1 MARFSSAY
9 KQTGPT
15 RRIVQGEDSFEKG
28 MYWTNSAV
36 GQGYA
41 HTLLNYEIDQLSYDV
56 HVAGGLHVTD
66 VAAGCTY
73 LDRATFG
80 TGDAN
85 IVVLQ
90 GRNEYNLRAFEGIT
104 NIISANKLTIK
115 NNQTLEEKLRQQG
128 FTADDVVCYKLLTY
142 NPINHRLMSVTLIQA
157 KRDKY
162 FVVDDKYQLRRINSN
177 PISCGFSEVWET
189 VNGENYVSNRLNY
202 HPDGAD
208 DNYIPRARR
217 NSYDETFGQK
227 LHSSLYMQ
235 TVPNCEGY
243 GNKTFCFTKKK
254 LIDLEGEIKDTTII
268 LYKDVI
274 EVSKF
279 NWGDGKG
286 FHLND
291 LIVIQTIDPTKTVT
305 PHKMRVV
312 TIANATK
319 NNVVAETQYSIPS
332 GTSRQAIRTQD
343 DWNHI
348 AFGNKLVSK
357 STLISGT
364 VITLVSSSDGTITV
378 QYDSSTPS
386 TPLKYVST
394 YPSGITDTVNID
406 YVNQTTVA
414 IPYQVTL
421 ESRGVFEGTNSTY
434 NKNDFEVKY
443 YNQNNEEFTPDEGIT
458 WNFTAFIERKIVAG
472 SSTPSNNASQDIYL
486 RHINTGV
493 TELYNA
499 SLNGKSVPL
508 DAFRYGIVD
517 TGCALVPTEQAI
529 TNTSVTPV
537 SENKLWDTALINL
550 IKPDNNIALFKLN
563 LTDGTIAPTD
573 AAINASTKPNLS
585 FKALPY
591 IQRVT
596 GEPTTAVVPEDIF
609 KVSEG
614 ITIKNWGS
622 SPEAIHPADFLN
634 ENVKLT
640 LRKGQGFRFAAYC
653 TSLKN
658 PNRYLNTL
666 REDPLS
672 SKYYDQEVTTVF
684 VLDYVWNGNSWEFS
698 FIDTS
703 IDMYD
708 SQGKELSLVENWSIN
723 GKDELGNAITR
734 HYVWLNSLAYT
745 DVLTELNI
753 NNMAN
758 HIVDGYTTQ
767 KLIYDK
773 SDSIL
778 YTGLS
783 DTLAQDLDET
793 IDNNFPDDTNIVNK
807 SKLNDVSYGHFAVTP
822 KSLTPGEAAL
832 WGYNMLSNAPYTF
845 ECVNTPGT
853 GTASL
858 SGMLLKS
865 AKEKDSNKVLLKP
878 VVNTPGIIE
887 IYYRG
892 DRGAF
897 EIAPNKSEGG
907 KAYQLTVEYKNP
919 VDEWRILKKY
929 TAAETHKLLATGTP
943 IRIPFTG
950 ADEVVMIRAILR
962 DLAVKVEVPNL
973 DGTAVQ
979 EEFLVVDELPNT
991 LSYAKDTTKAEPSP
1005 ETYDLGSATGITY
1018 WKGRLVL
1025 WGVLNAENMLFM
1037 SEPNEPEYFAY
1048 PNGVDI
1054 FEENIVHVIPYSD
1067 ALIVFTSTKLW
1078 RIDMNADGLSWNKA
1092 LLQQNLRIV
1101 DQDIPY
1107 ITILKNMLFFKSDKQ
1122 FYMLV
1127 PSKSSTV
1134 GELTIAPISKAIK
1147 EFLMNPFAA
1156 LREIVHTIYPDLA
1169 GREYTSP
1176 MLGTLGVDGEL
1187 INVPE
1192 RPITDYLIK
1201 YGVHTE
1207 QNQIMVD
1214 WWFDITEWQNQT
1226 EDYGDRIVHH
1236 DVNQGLTPSDSAT
1249 NKPKQFW
1256 LVQLIYDTQ
1265 TYGWTMRTHI
1275 TNHIGVFI
1283 ADAVNQDTDFIT
1295 LTFSPEDAAFG
1306 SNAKATW
1313 GVSISHRREPADYIL
1328 DSFGL
1333 GDNQIN
1339 VLEPA
1344 YPRFQ
1349 VFDTGYKE
1357 VSSPSLKKRFR
1368 EVQFAFEP
1376 ATDTEEGLR
1385 AAYTA
1390 MIDGHTVM
1398 SAVSQEVFEETEVD
1412 PITGTH
1418 TIIKI
1423 VDRLNFHDDNLLDPN
1438 APANY
1443 VPLPYI
1449 VDGQLSNTFVLD
1461 SSALAGVKQV
1471 KIRRQINGK
1480 GYLVRARFV
1489 NITHANYSIANY
1501 AFVSHNKNAR

>member
-1 MARFSSAY
+1 MSRFSSAY

-28 MYWTNSAV
+28 MYWTNSAA
-36 GQGYA
+36 GQGYV

-80 TGDAN
+80 AGDAN
-85 IVVLQ
+85 IIVLQ

-162 FVVDDKYQLRRINSN
+162 FVVDDEYQLRRINSN

-189 VNGENYVSNRLNY
+189 VAGENYISNRLNY
-202 HPDGAD
+202 HPEGAD
-208 DNYIPRARR
+208 DNFVPRARR

-227 LHSSLYMQ
+227 LHSPLYMQ

-254 LIDLEGEIKDTTII
+254 LIDLEGEIKDTTEIT
-268 LYKDVI
+268 YKNII

-279 NWGDGKG
+279 NWGDGEG
-286 FHLND
+286 FQLED
-291 LIVIQTIDPTKTVT
+291 LIVIQTIDTTKTIT
-305 PHKMRVV
+305 PHKLRVV
-312 TIANATK
+312 SILNATK
-319 NNVVAETQYSIPS
+319 NNVVAETQHSIPS
-332 GTSRQAIRTQD
+332 GTSRKAIRTQD
-343 DWNHI
+343 DWSHI
-348 AFGNKLVSK
+348 AFGNLLVSK
-357 STLISGT
+357 TVLTSGT
-364 VITLVSSSDGTITV
+364 TITLGSSSEGTITV

-394 YPSGITDTVNID
+394 YPAGTTATVDID

-414 IPYQVTL
+414 IPYRVAL
-421 ESRGVFEGTNSTY
+421 ESTGVFEGTNSTY

-443 YNQNNEEFTPDEGIT
+443 YRNINSVITEFTPDQGIT
-458 WNFTAFIERKIVAG
+458 WNFTEFTERTIVAG
-472 SSTPSNNASQDIYL
+472 SSTPSINASQDIYL

-499 SLNGKSVPL
+499 SLEGRSVPL
-508 DAFRYGIVD
+508 DAFRYGIVN
-517 TGCALVPTEQAI
+517 TGCALVDATQNI
-529 TNTSVTPV
+529 SNTPV
-537 SENKLWDTALINL
+537 TIPDVNKLWDDALVNI
-550 IKPDNNIALFKLN
+550 IKPSGNIALFKLN

-573 AAINASTKPNLS
+573 AAINAGTKPNLA

-591 IQRVT
+591 LNRVT
-596 GEPTTAVVPEDIF
+596 DEPDTFVVPSDIF
-609 KVSEG
+609 KVENN
-614 ITIKNWGS
+614 ITISNWGS
-622 SPEAIHPADFLN
+622 SPEFIHPANFLN

-672 SKYYDQEVTTVF
+672 SKYYNQEVTAVF
-684 VLDYVWNGNSWEFS
+684 VLDYVWNGTSWEFS

-703 IDMYD
+703 VEMYD
-708 SQGKELSLVENWSIN
+708 DQNKELSLVENWSLN

-753 NNMAN
+753 NNMAK
-758 HIVDGYTTQ
+758 HIVDNYNTQ
-767 KLIYDK
+767 KLIYNK
-773 SDSIL
+773 SENQL
-778 YTGLS
+778 YTGLA

-793 IDNNFPDDTNIVNK
+793 IDNNFPAGTNIVNK

-822 KSLTPGEAAL
+822 KTLTPGEAAL

-853 GTASL
+853 NTASL
-858 SGMLLKS
+858 SGILLKS
-865 AKEKDSNKVLLKP
+865 AKDTNKVLLKP
-878 VVNTPGIIE
+878 VINTPGIIE

-892 DRGAF
+892 DKGAF
-897 EIAPNKSEGG
+897 AVPPDNERAF
-907 KAYQLTVEYKNP
+907 QLTVEYKNP
-919 VDEWRILKKY
+919 VDNWRDLKKF
-929 TAAETHKLLATGTP
+929 TAAETHNLLETGTP
-943 IRIPFTG
+943 IQIPFTG
-950 ADEVVMIRAILR
+950 ADETLMVRATLR
-962 DLAVKVEVPNL
+962 NLAVTETVPDETNTTTQ
-973 DGTAVQ
+973 D
-979 EEFLVVDELPNT
+979 EYLVVDQMIT
-991 LSYAKDTTKAEPSP
+991 TFSFAKDATKAEPSP
-1005 ETYDLGSATGITY
+1005 EVYDLGSATGITY

-1169 GREYTSP
+1169 GREYTSS
-1176 MLGTLGVDGEL
+1176 MLGTVGVDGEL
-1187 INVPE
+1187 IDVPE
-1192 RPITDYLIK
+1192 RPITDYLVK

-1214 WWFDITEWQNQT
+1214 WWFDITEWQSQT
-1226 EDYGDRIVHH
+1226 EDYGDRVVHH

-1249 NKPKQFW
+1249 NKLKQYW

-1295 LTFSPEDAAFG
+1295 LAFSPEDVTFG

-1313 GVSISHRREPADYIL
+1313 GISISHRREPADYIL

-1376 ATDTEEGLR
+1376 AADTEEGLR

-1398 SAVSQEVFEETEVD
+1398 SAVSQEVYEETEVD

>member
-28 MYWTNSAV
+28 MYWTNSAA
-36 GQGYA
+36 GQGYV

-162 FVVDDKYQLRRINSN
+162 FVVDNKYQLRRINSN

-286 FHLND
+286 FHLDD

-312 TIANATK
+312 AIANATK
-319 NNVVAETQYSIPS
+319 NNVVAETQHSIPS

-357 STLISGT
+357 ATLISGT
-364 VITLVSSSDGTITV
+364 VITLGSLSEGTITV
-378 QYDSSTPS
+378 QYDNSTPS

-394 YPSGITDTVNID
+394 YPSGTVATVDIK
-406 YVNQTTVA
+406 YVNQTTF
-414 IPYQVTL
+414 IMPYRAAL
-421 ESRGVFEGTNSTY
+421 ESTGVFEGTNSTY

-443 YNQNNEEFTPDEGIT
+443 YNQNNEEFTPDEEIT

-508 DAFRYGIVD
+508 DAFRYGIVN

-529 TNTSVTPV
+529 TSTSVTPV

-596 GEPTTAVVPEDIF
+596 GEPTTVVVSEDIF
-609 KVSEG
+609 KVSDG
-614 ITIKNWGS
+614 ITISNWGS

-708 SQGKELSLVENWSIN
+708 SQGKELSLVENWSLN

-734 HYVWLNSLAYT
+734 HYIWLNSLAYT

-758 HIVDGYTTQ
+758 HIVDNYTTK

-773 SDSIL
+773 SDNAL

-793 IDNNFPDDTNIVNK
+793 IDNNFPDDTDIINK

-822 KSLTPGEAAL
+822 KNLTPGEAAL

-845 ECVNTPGT
+845 ECINTPST

-858 SGMLLKS
+858 SGILLKS
-865 AKEKDSNKVLLKP
+865 AKDTNKVLLKP
-878 VVNTPGIIE
+878 AVNTPGVIE

-892 DRGAF
+892 DKGAF
-897 EIAPNKSEGG
+897 KVAPNRNEGG
-907 KAYQLTVEYKNP
+907 KAYQLTLEYKNP
-919 VDEWRILKKY
+919 VDNWRDLKKF
-929 TAAETHKLLATGTP
+929 TDTETHNLLSTGTP
-943 IRIPFTG
+943 IQIPFTG
-950 ADEVVMIRAILR
+950 ADETVMIRATLR
-962 DLAVKVEVPNL
+962 DLAVTVEVPNETN
-973 DGTAVQ
+973 TATQ
-979 EEFLVVDELPNT
+979 SEYLVVDQMIT
-991 LSYAKDTTKAEPSP
+991 TFSFAKDTTKAEPSP

-1147 EFLMNPFAA
+1147 EFLVNPFAA

-1176 MLGTLGVDGEL
+1176 MLGTVGVDGEL

-1192 RPITDYLIK
+1192 RPITDYLVK
-1201 YGVHTE
+1201 YGAHTE

-1226 EDYGDRIVHH
+1226 ADYGDRIVHH
-1236 DVNQGLTPSDSAT
+1236 DVNQGLTPANSAT
-1249 NKPKQFW
+1249 NKPKQYW

-1295 LTFSPEDAAFG
+1295 LVFSPENTDFG
-1306 SNAKATW
+1306 ASAKATW
-1313 GVSISHRREPADYIL
+1313 GISISHRREPADYIL
-1328 DSFGL
+1328 DAFGL
-1333 GDNQIN
+1333 GNNQIN
-1339 VLEPA
+1339 VLDPA

-1376 ATDTEEGLR
+1376 SSDTKEGLR

-1412 PITGTH
+1412 PITGTR

>member
-1 MARFSSAY
+1 MPRFSSAY

-28 MYWTNSAV
+28 MYWTGSAV
-36 GQGYA
+36 GQGYV

-56 HVAGGLHVTD
+56 HVAGGLHITD

-80 TGDAN
+80 SGDAN
-85 IVVLQ
+85 IIILQ

-189 VNGENYVSNRLNY
+189 IDGENYVSNKLNY
-202 HPDGAD
+202 HPNGTE

-254 LIDLEGEIKDTTII
+254 LIDLEGEIKDTTKIV
-268 LYKDVI
+268 YKDAI
-274 EVSKF
+274 EVSQF
-279 NWGDGKG
+279 NLGNGEG
-286 FHLND
+286 FHEND
-291 LIVIQTIDPTKTVT
+291 LIVIQPINTDKRLI
-305 PHKMRVV
+305 PHKIRVKTLTDV
-312 TIANATK
+312 TRDA
-319 NNVVAETQYSIPS
+319 VVGRALHTVAGLAAY
-332 GTSRQAIRTQD
+332 
-343 DWNHI
+343 H
-348 AFGNKLVSK
+348 L
-357 STLISGT
+357 STLDNWYCISFGGQPIYKT
-364 VITLVSSSDGTITV
+364 ELLKGEVITLYSSADDKLTV
-378 QYDSSTPS
+378 QYVSGDYYS
-386 TPLKYVST
+386 LKYRST
-394 YPSGITDTVNID
+394 FSVAVDIKYIGRITV
-406 YVNQTTVA
+406 TTVPDQ
-414 IPYQVTL
+414 IKV
-421 ESRGVFEGTNSTY
+421 ESYGVFDGTKSTY
-434 NKNDFEVKY
+434 NKNDFEIKY
-443 YNQNNEEFTPDEGIT
+443 YNSSNEEFTPTQGVT
-458 WNFTAFIERKIVAG
+458 WNFTDFIEREFVTS
-472 SSTPSNNASQDIYL
+472 SSTTSSNTSKDIYL

-493 TELYNA
+493 TKLYNA
-499 SLNGKSVPL
+499 SLNDKSVPL
-508 DAFRYGIVD
+508 DAFRYGIVN
-517 TGCALVPTEQAI
+517 TGCTLVDATQNIPSDPI
-529 TNTSVTPV
+529 TIPDV
-537 SENKLWDTALINL
+537 NKLWDNSLVDI
-550 IKPDNNIALFKLN
+550 IKPSEEGVVLFKLN

-573 AAINASTKPNLS
+573 AAINAVNKPNLA

-591 IQRVT
+591 LHRVT
-596 GEPTTAVVPEDIF
+596 DEPDTSVKPSDIF
-609 KVSEG
+609 KVENN
-614 ITIKNWGS
+614 ITISNWGS
-622 SPEAIHPADFLN
+622 SQESIHPADFLN

-672 SKYYDQEVTTVF
+672 SKYYNQEVTAVF
-684 VLDYVWNGNSWEFS
+684 VLDYVWNGTSWEFS

-703 IDMYD
+703 IEMYND
-708 SQGKELSLVENWSIN
+708 QNKELPLVENWSIN
-723 GKDELGNAITR
+723 GRDEFGNVITR

-753 NNMAN
+753 NNMAK
-758 HIVDGYTTQ
+758 HIVDGYITK
-767 KLIYDK
+767 KLIYNKPED
-773 SDSIL
+773 IL
-778 YTGLS
+778 YTGTS
-783 DTLAQDLDET
+783 DTLTQNLDET
-793 IDNNFPDDTNIVNK
+793 IDKSFSDSISIINK
-807 SKLNDVSYGHFAVTP
+807 SKLNDVSYGHFVVTP

-832 WGYNMLSNAPYTF
+832 WGFNMLSNTPYTF
-845 ECVNTPGT
+845 ECVNTPGS

-858 SGMLLKS
+858 SGILLKS
-865 AKEKDSNKVLLKP
+865 TKDANKVLLKP

-887 IYYRG
+887 IYYRS
-892 DRGAF
+892 DKAAF
-897 EIAPNKSEGG
+897 EKAPNKEIVDGR
-907 KAYQLTVEYKNP
+907 AYQLTLEYKNP
-919 VDEWRILKKY
+919 VDNWRHLQVFTDTATHIL
-929 TAAETHKLLATGTP
+929 LSTGTP
-943 IRIPFTG
+943 IQVPFTG
-950 ADEVVMIRAILR
+950 ADETVMIRATLR
-962 DLAVKVEVPNL
+962 DLATTVEVPNKDNTSTQKEYL
-973 DGTAVQ
+973 I
-979 EEFLVVDELPNT
+979 VDQMITT
-991 LSYAKDTTKAEPSP
+991 LSFAKDATKAEPSP
-1005 ETYDLGSATGITY
+1005 EIYDLGSATGITY

-1078 RIDMNADGLSWNKA
+1078 RIDMNADRLSWNKI

-1127 PSKSSTV
+1127 PSRSSTV
-1134 GELTIAPISKAIK
+1134 GELTIAPISKAIQ

-1169 GREYTSP
+1169 GRAYTSP
-1176 MLGTLGVDGEL
+1176 ILGTVGVDGEL

-1201 YGVHTE
+1201 YGTHTE

-1226 EDYGDRIVHH
+1226 KDYGDRVVHH
-1236 DVNQGLTPSDSAT
+1236 DVNQGPTLSDSAT
-1249 NKPKQFW
+1249 NKSKQYW

-1295 LTFSPEDAAFG
+1295 LTFSPENTAFG

-1333 GDNQIN
+1333 DDNQIN

-1368 EVQFAFEP
+1368 EVQFTFEP
-1376 ATDTEEGLR
+1376 AADTEEGLR

-1412 PITGTH
+1412 PITGTR

-1489 NITHANYSIANY
+1489 NITHANYSVANY

>member
-1 MARFSSAY
+1 MSRFSSVY

-28 MYWTNSAV
+28 MYWTNSAA
-36 GQGYA
+36 GQGYV

-66 VAAGCTY
+66 IAAGCTY

-85 IVVLQ
+85 IIVLQ

-189 VNGENYVSNRLNY
+189 VTGDNYVSNRLNY

-268 LYKDVI
+268 LYKGVI

-279 NWGDGKG
+279 NWGDGEG
-286 FHLND
+286 FQLED
-291 LIVIQTIDPTKTVT
+291 LIVIQTVDATKTVT

-312 TIANATK
+312 TTANVNK
-319 NNVVAETQYSIPS
+319 VVAETQHSVPS
-332 GTSRQAIRTQD
+332 GTTRQPIRTQD
-343 DWNHI
+343 DWNRI

-357 STLISGT
+357 TVLMSGEEISLGSTSQGA
-364 VITLVSSSDGTITV
+364 ITV
-378 QYDSSTPS
+378 QYDDSDTYA
-386 TPLKYVST
+386 PLKYVSS
-394 YPSGITDTVNID
+394 YPEGTTATVDID
-406 YVNQTTVA
+406 YVNQVVV
-414 IPYQVTL
+414 PYRVTL
-421 ESRGVFEGTNSTY
+421 ESTGVFEGTNSTY

-443 YNQNNEEFTPDEGIT
+443 YRNNTEFIPDAGIT

-472 SSTPSNNASQDIYL
+472 SSTPSSNASQDIYL
-486 RHINTGV
+486 RHINTG
-493 TELYNA
+493 TAELYNA

-508 DAFRYGIVD
+508 DAFRYGIVN
-517 TGCALVPTEQAI
+517 TGCALVPTEQTI
-529 TNTSVTPV
+529 PSTPVTPV

-550 IKPDNNIALFKLN
+550 IKPNNNVALFKLN

-573 AAINASTKPNLS
+573 AAINASTKSNLS

-596 GEPTTAVVPEDIF
+596 GEPTTLVVPEDIF

-614 ITIKNWGS
+614 ITIENWGS
-622 SPEAIHPADFLN
+622 SPEFIHPANFLN

-672 SKYYDQEVTTVF
+672 SKYYDQEVTAVF
-684 VLDYVWNGNSWEFS
+684 VLDYVWNGNTWEFS

-703 IDMYD
+703 IEMYD
-708 SQGKELSLVENWSIN
+708 SQGKELSLVENWSLN
-723 GKDELGNAITR
+723 GKDEFGNMITR

-753 NNMAN
+753 NNMAS
-758 HIVDGYTTQ
+758 HIVDNYTTK
-767 KLIYDK
+767 KLIYNK
-773 SDSIL
+773 SDNKL

-793 IDNNFPDDTNIVNK
+793 IDNNFPDNIDIVNK

-845 ECVNTPGT
+845 ECVNTPST

-858 SGMLLKS
+858 SGILLKS
-865 AKEKDSNKVLLKP
+865 VKDVNKVLLKP

-892 DRGAF
+892 DKGAF
-897 EIAPNKSEGG
+897 KIAPNRGENG
-907 KAYQLTVEYKNP
+907 KAYQLTLEYKNP
-919 VDEWRILKKY
+919 VDSWRDLKKF
-929 TAAETHKLLATGTP
+929 TDTETHNLLSTGTP
-943 IRIPFTG
+943 IQIPFTG
-950 ADEVVMIRAILR
+950 ADETVMIRATLR
-962 DLAVKVEVPNL
+962 DLAVTVEVPNETN
-973 DGTAVQ
+973 TATQ
-979 EEFLVVDELPNT
+979 SEYLVVDQMIT
-991 LSYAKDTTKAEPSP
+991 TFSFAKDTTKTEPSP
-1005 ETYDLGSATGITY
+1005 EIYDLGSATGITY

-1037 SEPNEPEYFAY
+1037 SEPNVPEYFAY

-1147 EFLMNPFAA
+1147 EFLANPFAA

-1176 MLGTLGVDGEL
+1176 MVGTLGVDDEL
-1187 INVPE
+1187 IDVPD
-1192 RPITDYLIK
+1192 RPITDYLVK

-1226 EDYGDRIVHH
+1226 GDYGDRVVHH

-1249 NKPKQFW
+1249 NKPKQYW
-1256 LVQLIYDTQ
+1256 LVQLIYDAQ

-1283 ADAVNQDTDFIT
+1283 ADAVNQNTDFIT
-1295 LTFSPEDAAFG
+1295 LTFSPENTDFG

-1313 GVSISHRREPADYIL
+1313 GISISHRREPADYIL

-1368 EVQFAFEP
+1368 EIQFAFEP
-1376 ATDTEEGLR
+1376 SSDTEEDLR
-1385 AAYTA
+1385 AAYMA

>member
-1 MARFSSAY
+1 MPRFSSAY

-28 MYWTNSAV
+28 MYWTSSAV
-36 GQGYA
+36 GQGYV

-80 TGDAN
+80 SGDAN
-85 IVVLQ
+85 IIVLQ

-162 FVVDDKYQLRRINSN
+162 FIVDDKYQLRRINSN

-189 VNGENYVSNRLNY
+189 INGENYVSNKLNY
-202 HPDGAD
+202 HPDGAE

-254 LIDLEGEIKDTTII
+254 LIDLEGEIKDTTKIV
-268 LYKDVI
+268 YKDAI
-274 EVSKF
+274 EVSQF
-279 NWGDGKG
+279 NLGNGEG
-286 FHLND
+286 FHIND
-291 LIVIQTIDPTKTVT
+291 LIVIQPISSDKRLI
-305 PHKMRVV
+305 PHKMRVKTLADV
-312 TIANATK
+312 SRDA
-319 NNVVAETQYSIPS
+319 VVGVALHTVAGFAAYHLSILDNWYCISFEGQP
-332 GTSRQAIRTQD
+332 IYRTELLK
-343 DWNHI
+343 
-348 AFGNKLVSK
+348 GE
-357 STLISGT
+357 
-364 VITLVSSSDGTITV
+364 VITLSSSSDGKLTV
-378 QYDSSTPS
+378 QYVNDGPL
-386 TPLKYVST
+386 PLKYRST
-394 YPSGITDTVNID
+394 YSFAVAVGIKYIGRITV
-406 YVNQTTVA
+406 TTVPDQ
-414 IPYQVTL
+414 IKV
-421 ESRGVFEGTNSTY
+421 ESYGVFDGTKSTY
-434 NKNDFEVKY
+434 NKNDFEIKY
-443 YNQNNEEFTPDEGIT
+443 YNSSNEEFTPTQGVT
-458 WNFTAFIERKIVAG
+458 WDFTDFIEREFVTS
-472 SSTPSNNASQDIYL
+472 SSTTSSNTSKDIYL

-493 TELYNA
+493 TKLYNA
-499 SLNGKSVPL
+499 SLNDKSVPL
-508 DAFRYGIVD
+508 DAFRYGIVN
-517 TGCALVPTEQAI
+517 TGCALVDATQNIPSDPI
-529 TNTSVTPV
+529 TIPDV
-537 SENKLWDTALINL
+537 NKLWDNSLVNI
-550 IKPDNNIALFKLN
+550 IKPSENVVLFKLN

-573 AAINASTKPNLS
+573 AAINAVNKPNLA

-591 IQRVT
+591 LHRVT
-596 GEPTTAVVPEDIF
+596 DEPDTSVKPSDIF
-609 KVSEG
+609 KVEDN
-614 ITIKNWGS
+614 ITISNWGS
-622 SPEAIHPADFLN
+622 SQKSIHPADFLN

-672 SKYYDQEVTTVF
+672 SKYYNQEVTAVF
-684 VLDYVWNGNSWEFS
+684 VLDYVWNGTSWEFS

-703 IDMYD
+703 IEMYND
-708 SQGKELSLVENWSIN
+708 QNKELPLVENWSIN
-723 GKDELGNAITR
+723 SRDELGNVITR

-758 HIVDGYTTQ
+758 HIVDGYITK
-767 KLIYDK
+767 KLIYNKPED
-773 SDSIL
+773 IL
-778 YTGLS
+778 YTGIS
-783 DTLAQDLDET
+783 DTLTQNLDET
-793 IDNNFPDDTNIVNK
+793 IDKSFSDSISIINK
-807 SKLNDVSYGHFAVTP
+807 SKLNDMSYGHFVVTP

-832 WGYNMLSNAPYTF
+832 WGFNMLSNTPYTF
-845 ECVNTPGT
+845 ECVNTPGS

-858 SGMLLKS
+858 SGILLKS
-865 AKEKDSNKVLLKP
+865 TKDANKVLLKP

-887 IYYRG
+887 IYYRS
-892 DRGAF
+892 DKAAF
-897 EIAPNKSEGG
+897 EKAPNKEIVDGR
-907 KAYQLTVEYKNP
+907 AYQLTLEYKNP
-919 VDEWRILKKY
+919 VDDWRHLQVFTDTATHIL
-929 TAAETHKLLATGTP
+929 LSTGTP
-943 IRIPFTG
+943 IQIPFTG
-950 ADEVVMIRAILR
+950 ADETVMIRATLR
-962 DLAVKVEVPNL
+962 DLATTVEVPSKDNTFTQKEYL
-973 DGTAVQ
+973 I
-979 EEFLVVDELPNT
+979 VDQMITT
-991 LSYAKDTTKAEPSP
+991 LSFAKDATKAEPSP
-1005 ETYDLGSATGITY
+1005 EIYDLGSATGITY

-1048 PNGVDI
+1048 PNGVDL

-1078 RIDMNADGLSWNKA
+1078 RIDMNADRLSWNKT

-1127 PSKSSTV
+1127 PSRSSTV
-1134 GELTIAPISKAIK
+1134 GELTIAPISKAIQ

-1176 MLGTLGVDGEL
+1176 MLGTVGVNGEL

-1201 YGVHTE
+1201 YGTHTE

-1226 EDYGDRIVHH
+1226 KDYGDRVVHH
-1236 DVNQGLTPSDSAT
+1236 DINQGRTPSNSAT
-1249 NKPKQFW
+1249 NKPKQYW

-1295 LTFSPEDAAFG
+1295 LTFSPENTTFG

-1333 GDNQIN
+1333 GDDQIN

-1368 EVQFAFEP
+1368 EVQFTFEP

-1412 PITGTH
+1412 PTTGTR

-1489 NITHANYSIANY
+1489 NVTHANYSVANY

>member
-1 MARFSSAY
+1 MPRFSSVY

-28 MYWTNSAV
+28 MYWTNSVA
-36 GQGYA
+36 GQGYV
-41 HTLLNYEIDQLSYDV
+41 HTLLNYEVDQLSYDV

-66 VAAGCTY
+66 AAAGCTY

-189 VNGENYVSNRLNY
+189 VDGENYVSNKLNY
-202 HPDGAD
+202 HLNGAD

-227 LHSSLYMQ
+227 LHSPLYMQ

-254 LIDLEGEIKDTTII
+254 LIDLEGEIKDTTTI

-279 NWGDGKG
+279 NWGDGEG
-286 FHLND
+286 FSLED
-291 LIVIQTIDPTKTVT
+291 LIVIQTIDSTKTVT

-319 NNVVAETQYSIPS
+319 NNVVAETQHSIPS

-343 DWNHI
+343 DWTHI
-348 AFGNKLVSK
+348 AFGKLLISK
-357 STLISGT
+357 DVLISGN
-364 VITLVSSSDGTITV
+364 VITLASSSEGTITV
-378 QYDSSTPS
+378 QYVDSTPS
-386 TPLKYVST
+386 IPLEYVST
-394 YPSGITDTVNID
+394 YPRGNTFTIDID
-406 YVNQTTVA
+406 YVNQTKVA
-414 IPYQVTL
+414 IPYRVTV
-421 ESRGVFEGTNSTY
+421 ESTGVFEGTNSTY

-443 YNQNNEEFTPDEGIT
+443 YHSDNTEFTPDMGIT
-458 WNFTAFIERKIVAG
+458 WNFTAFIERRIVAG
-472 SSTPSNNASQDIYL
+472 SSTPSINASQDIYL
-486 RHINTGV
+486 RNINTGV

-499 SLNGKSVPL
+499 NLDGRSVPL
-508 DAFRYGIVD
+508 DAFRYGIVN
-517 TGCALVPTEQAI
+517 TGCALVDATQEIPSTPI
-529 TNTSVTPV
+529 TIPDK
-537 SENKLWDTALINL
+537 NKLWDNSLVDI
-550 IKPDNNIALFKLN
+550 IKPSENTSLFKLN

-573 AAINASTKPNLS
+573 AVINNATKPNLA

-591 IQRVT
+591 LSRVT
-596 GEPTTAVVPEDIF
+596 GEPETFVIPSDIF
-609 KVSEG
+609 KVDEG
-614 ITIKNWGS
+614 ITISNWGS
-622 SPEAIHPADFLN
+622 SPEAIHPAAFLN

-672 SKYYDQEVTTVF
+672 SKYYDQEVTAVF
-684 VLDYVWNGNSWEFS
+684 VLDYVWNGNAWEFS

-703 IDMYD
+703 VDMYD
-708 SQGKELSLVENWSIN
+708 SQGKELSLVENWSLN

-758 HIVDGYTTQ
+758 HIVDNYTTK

-773 SDSIL
+773 SNNVL

-783 DTLAQDLDET
+783 DTLAQDLNET
-793 IDNNFPDDTNIVNK
+793 IDNNFPEGTDIVNK

-832 WGYNMLSNAPYTF
+832 WGYNMLSNDPYTF

-858 SGMLLKS
+858 SGILLKS
-865 AKEKDSNKVLLKP
+865 AKDDADKVEVLLKP
-878 VVNTPGIIE
+878 VINTPGTLE

-892 DRGAF
+892 DKGAF
-897 EIAPNKSEGG
+897 AVSPDNSR
-907 KAYQLTVEYKNP
+907 AFQLTVEYKNP
-919 VDEWRILKKY
+919 VDEWRDLKKF
-929 TAAETHKLLATGTP
+929 TAVETHNLLKTGTP
-943 IRIPFTG
+943 IQIPFTG
-950 ADEVVMIRAILR
+950 ADETLMVRATLR
-962 DLAVKVEVPNL
+962 NLAVTEEVPNENN
-973 DGTAVQ
+973 TSVQ
-979 EEFLVVDELPNT
+979 KEYLVVDQMIT
-991 LSYAKDTTKAEPSP
+991 TFSFAKDATKAEPSP

-1067 ALIVFTSTKLW
+1067 ALIIFTSTKLW

-1147 EFLMNPFAA
+1147 EFLMDPFAA

-1169 GREYTSP
+1169 GRKYTSP
-1176 MLGTLGVDGEL
+1176 MVGTLGVDGKL
-1187 INVPE
+1187 IDVPE

-1226 EDYGDRIVHH
+1226 ADYGDRVVHH
-1236 DVNQGLTPSDSAT
+1236 DVNQGLTPANSAT
-1249 NKPKQFW
+1249 NKPKQYW
-1256 LVQLIYDTQ
+1256 LVQLIYDAQ

-1295 LTFSPEDAAFG
+1295 LVFSPENTNFG
-1306 SNAKATW
+1306 ASAKATW
-1313 GVSISHRREPADYIL
+1313 GISISHRREPADYIL
-1328 DSFGL
+1328 NSFGL
-1333 GDNQIN
+1333 AANQIN
-1339 VLEPA
+1339 VLEPT

-1368 EVQFAFEP
+1368 EVQFTFEP
-1376 ATDTEEGLR
+1376 SPDTKEGLK
-1385 AAYTA
+1385 AAYTV

-1398 SAVSQEVFEETEVD
+1398 SAVSQEIFEETEVD
-1412 PITGTH
+1412 PVSGTH
-1418 TIIKI
+1418 LIIKI
-1423 VDRLNFHDDNLLDPN
+1423 VDSFKFIEDSLTDD
-1438 APANY
+1438 A
-1443 VPLPYI
+1443 
-1449 VDGQLSNTFVLD
+1449 LSKTFMLD
-1461 SSALAGVKQV
+1461 SSALTGVTQV
-1471 KIRRQINGK
+1471 KMRRQVNGK
-1480 GYLVRARFV
+1480 GYSIRAKFI
-1489 NITHANYSIANY
+1489 NLTHASYSLTNY

>member
-1 MARFSSAY
+1 MPRFSSAY

-28 MYWTNSAV
+28 MYWTSSAV
-36 GQGYA
+36 GQGYV

-73 LDRATFG
+73 LDRTVFG
-80 TGDAN
+80 LGNDN

-128 FTADDVVCYKLLTY
+128 FTADDVVCYKFLTY
-142 NPINHRLMSVTLIQA
+142 NPVNHRLMSVTLIQA

-162 FVVDDKYQLRRINSN
+162 FVIDNKYQLHRINSN
-177 PISCGFSEVWET
+177 PISCGFSEVWKT
-189 VNGENYVSNRLNY
+189 IDGKDYISNKLNY
-202 HPDGAD
+202 HPDSAD

-217 NSYDETFGQK
+217 NSYNETFGQK

-254 LIDLEGEIKDTTII
+254 LIDLEDEIKDTTEIV
-268 LYKDVI
+268 YKDAI

-279 NWGDGKG
+279 NLSGGAGIFPGTLIYIKTKDYTKTIKTHKIRVQTTKNITKNRIVRSTSHTVAKSAEYYISMLNDWNYIAFDDQLISREDLFEGNIITLRSSEDGKA
-286 FHLND
+286 LT
-291 LIVIQTIDPTKTVT
+291 IQ
-305 PHKMRVV
+305 
-312 TIANATK
+312 
-319 NNVVAETQYSIPS
+319 Y
-332 GTSRQAIRTQD
+332 
-343 DWNHI
+343 
-348 AFGNKLVSK
+348 
-357 STLISGT
+357 IS
-364 VITLVSSSDGTITV
+364 DEA
-378 QYDSSTPS
+378 YA
-386 TPLKYVST
+386 PLKYKNT
-394 YPSGITDTVNID
+394 YPFTFEISVNYIMQTEVTGVPDQITVESFGI
-406 YVNQTTVA
+406 
-414 IPYQVTL
+414 
-421 ESRGVFEGTNSTY
+421 FEGTSSTY
-434 NKNDFEVKY
+434 NKNDFEVLY
-443 YNQNNEEFTPDEGIT
+443 RWYDSPLSPAEAIIWDFTS
-458 WNFTAFIERKIVAG
+458 FTERKIVADN
-472 SSTPSNNASQDIYL
+472 SIPSNNASQDIYL

-493 TELYNA
+493 TKLYNA
-499 SLNGKSVPL
+499 SLDNKSVPL
-508 DAFRYGIVD
+508 DAFRYGIVN
-517 TGCALVPTEQAI
+517 TGCALVSAEQTI
-529 TNTSVTPV
+529 PSGSVAPV
-537 SENKLWDTALINL
+537 NKNRLWDTALIDI
-550 IKPDNNIALFKLN
+550 IKPSDLQPLFKLN
-563 LTDGTIAPTD
+563 LTDGTISPTD
-573 AAINASTKPNLS
+573 NAINAQTKPNLS

-591 IQRVT
+591 IHRIS
-596 GEPTTAVVPEDIF
+596 GEPTTAVDPKDIF
-609 KVSEG
+609 KVIDS
-614 ITIKNWGS
+614 ITIANWGN

-672 SKYYDQEVTTVF
+672 SKYYNQEITAVF
-684 VLDYVWNGNSWEFS
+684 VLDYVWNGTSWEFS

-703 IDMYD
+703 VEMYD
-708 SQGKELSLVENWSIN
+708 NQNKELPLVENWSIN
-723 GKDELGNAITR
+723 GRDELGNMITR

-745 DVLTELNI
+745 DVITESNI

-758 HIVDGYTTQ
+758 HIIDKYVTR
-767 KLIYDK
+767 KLIYNK
-773 SDSIL
+773 SKNIL
-778 YTGLS
+778 YAGASNTIL
-783 DTLAQDLDET
+783 QDLDET
-793 IDNNFPDDTNIVNK
+793 IDDNFFEYTNIINK
-807 SKLNDVSYGHFAVTP
+807 SKLNDLSYGHFTITP
-822 KSLTPGEAAL
+822 KALTPGEAAL
-832 WGYNMLSNAPYTF
+832 WGYNMLSSTPYTF
-845 ECVNTPGT
+845 KCVNTPGS

-858 SGMLLKS
+858 SGILLKNI
-865 AKEKDSNKVLLKP
+865 KDPNKVLLKP
-878 VVNTPGIIE
+878 AINTPGIIE
-887 IYYRG
+887 IYYRS
-892 DRGAF
+892 DKAAF
-897 EIAPNKSEGG
+897 EKAPNKEAVEG
-907 KAYQLTVEYKNP
+907 KAYQLAIEYKNP
-919 VDEWRILKKY
+919 IDNWRDLKKF
-929 TAAETHKLLATGTP
+929 TDTETHKLLSTITP
-943 IRIPFTG
+943 IQIPFTG
-950 ADEVVMIRAILR
+950 ADETVMIRATLR
-962 DLAVKVEVPNL
+962 DLATTIEVPNE
-973 DGTAVQ
+973 DNTSTQ
-979 EEFLVVDELPNT
+979 KEYLVVDQMIT
-991 LSYAKDTTKAEPSP
+991 TFSFAKDSTKTEPSP

-1025 WGVLNAENMLFM
+1025 WGVLNAENMLFT
-1037 SEPNEPEYFAY
+1037 SEPNDPTYFAY
-1048 PNGVDI
+1048 PNGIDI

-1078 RIDMNADGLSWNKA
+1078 RIDMNADGLSWNKI

-1107 ITILKNMLFFKSDKQ
+1107 ITILKNMLFFKSNKQ

-1127 PSKSSTV
+1127 PSRSSTV
-1134 GELTIAPISKAIK
+1134 GELTIAPISKAIQ
-1147 EFLMNPFAA
+1147 EFLMNPFVA

-1176 MLGTLGVDGEL
+1176 MLGTVGVDGEL

-1201 YGVHTE
+1201 YGTHTE

-1226 EDYGDRIVHH
+1226 EDYGDRVVHH
-1236 DVNQGLTPSDSAT
+1236 DVNQGRTPSNSAT
-1249 NKPKQFW
+1249 NKPKQYW

-1295 LTFSPEDAAFG
+1295 LTFSPENTAFG

-1313 GVSISHRREPADYIL
+1313 GISISHRREPADYIL

-1333 GDNQIN
+1333 SDNQIS

-1368 EVQFAFEP
+1368 EVQFTFEP

-1412 PITGTH
+1412 PITGTR